1 MTDPIADMLTR
12 IRNAITAHKEIVE
25 IPSSNMKKAIADILL
40 AEGYTH
46 IGLSPLKAA
55 VIGAPETV
63 LNSVMRE
70 VLNAIPDGDMPKA
83 AYSGPYA
90 SECPDADR
98 TYTLCTEP
106 ITMDNVDEY
115 IEKHLIDVLNATI
128 EVESYFADAPKLF
141 QNFQKDMLRQR
152 AVERNVEIMGEAI
165 NRILKV
171 DPNFE
176 LPNAKAIISTRN
188 RVIHG
193 YDSVTTEFLW
203 SLIIRHI
210 PALKKDVENILANK

>member
-1 MTDPIADMLTR
+1 M
-12 IRNAITAHKEIVE
+12 
-25 IPSSNMKKAIADILL
+25 
-40 AEGYTH
+40 
-46 IGLSPLKAA
+46 
-55 VIGAPETV
+55 
-63 LNSVMRE
+63 
-70 VLNAIPDGDMPKA
+70 
-83 AYSGPYA
+83 
-90 SECPDADR
+90 
-98 TYTLCTEP
+98 
-106 ITMDNVDEY
+106 DEY

-176 LPNAKAIISTRN
+176 LPNAKAIINTRN

-210 PALKKDVENILANK
+210 PTLKKDVENILANK

>member
-1 MTDPIADMLTR
+1 MKLIENNIQKIIALCKKHKVGKLFVFGSILTNRFNEKSDVDMVVDFDKVNLEDYADNYFDFKYSLEELFGR
-12 IRNAITAHKEIVE
+12 EVDLLEDKAIRN
-25 IPSSNMKKAIADILL
+25 PILRRN
-40 AEGYTH
+40 
-46 IGLSPLKAA
+46 ID
-55 VIGAPETV
+55 
-63 LNSVMRE
+63 NSKQLV
-70 VLNAIPDGDMPKA
+70 
-83 AYSGPYA
+83 Y
-90 SECPDADR
+90 
-98 TYTLCTEP
+98 
-106 ITMDNVDEY
+106 DEY
-115 IEKHLIDVLNATI
+115 IEKYLIDVLNATI

-165 NRILKV
+165 NRILRV
-171 DPNFE
+171 DPSFE
-176 LPNAKAIISTRN
+176 LPNAKAIINTRN